1 MGYVL
6 FLFVSMKKLI
16 VFDKVFYSPNGICHI
31 VFDFLVLQSEHL
43 DTLAVQEL
51 RAFRIASFGLLAFM
65 HCPVHFYAQLDFRAI
80 EIHHIRPEAMLSAE
94 FESVDL
100 SAAVSKVCVH
110 TGWIL
115 CEAVGGTPCHK
126 EGWSCACEV
135 VRMDVFIL

>member
-6 FLFVSMKKLI
+6 FLFVSMKELI
-16 VFDKVFYSPNGICHI
+16 VFNKVFYSPNGICHI

-100 SAAVSKVCVH
+100 SAAYQFPKYAFTRGGFSAKLLAERLVIRKVGVVH
-110 TGWIL
+110 AKWWG
-115 CEAVGGTPCHK
+115 
-126 EGWSCACEV
+126 
-135 VRMDVFIL
+135 